1 MKIFAK
7 LKYFVIEVLF
17 GRITREVRYRK
28 RLKEIRKRD
37 PFIYK

>member
-1 MKIFAK
+1 MKIFPR
-7 LKYFVIEVLF
+7 LKYFIVEVLF